1 MKAVIV
7 ESFGGMENLKLAQID
22 VPMPQPNEV
31 QIQVAYAGVNPLDWK
46 IHEGYLYE
54 LMPHQFPIVLG
65 WDVAGTVT
73 KVGDHVSDFKVG
85 DQVISLAR
93 KLVIKWGT
101 FAEYVCVNA
110 KDVVLKPAKLS
121 LKEAAAIPLVGL
133 TAWQA
138 LVALSQLQ
146 PNESV
151 LIHAG
156 GGGVGSMAIQIAKHS
171 KAKVFTTVSPQ
182 HVDYVQR
189 LGADVI
195 IDYTKENFVQK
206 IKELAPEGIDVV
218 LDTIGEEILQDNFT
232 VLKSGGRLISIR
244 QQIDPKIAARYR
256 VNVRFLLVK
265 ANGAQL
271 KAIADLLEAGAL
283 VPPQIEEYPLENFKE
298 ALAKV
303 REGHTQGKIVLR
315 VS

>member
-7 ESFGGMENLKLAQID
+7 ESFGGIENLKLADIAT
-22 VPMPQPNEV
+22 PNPQPNEV

-54 LMPHQFPIVLG
+54 LMPHKFPIVLG
-65 WDVAGTVT
+65 WDVSGTVT
-73 KVGDHVSDFKVG
+73 KVGDQVTDFKIG
-85 DQVISLAR
+85 DQVIALAR
-93 KLVIKWGT
+93 KLVINWGT

-110 KDVVLKPAKLS
+110 KDVTLKPAKLS
-121 LKEAAAIPLVGL
+121 LKEAAAIPLVSL

-156 GGGVGSMAIQIAKHS
+156 GGGVGSMAIQIAKHC

-182 HVDYVQR
+182 HVEYVKG

-195 IDYTKENFVQK
+195 IDYTKENFASK
-206 IKELAPEGIDVV
+206 IKETAPEGIDVV
-218 LDTIGEEILQDNFT
+218 LDTVGEEILEDSLS
-232 VLKSGGRLISIR
+232 VLKPGGRLVSIR
-244 QQIDPKIAARYR
+244 QQIDPKVAARYR
-256 VNVRFLLVK
+256 ANVKFLLVK
-265 ANGAQL
+265 ANGPQL
-271 KAIADLLEAGAL
+271 KTIADLFDAGSFT
-283 VPPQIEEYPLENFKE
+283 PPHIEEFSLDNFKE
-298 ALAKV
+298 ALTKV
-303 REGHTQGKIVLR
+303 REGHAQGKIVLR
-315 VS
+315 IK